1 LSSIVL
7 NPDQQYA
14 LQVTQDLYSPRGDG
28 LKAGFT
34 NRLHSGQIDA
44 LRPFYEEG
52 VDDLMLACGRKFGK
66 TEVAAFVLWKQALE
80 VPGSSCYYIAP
91 EAAHGRKLIWD
102 NQRLQKFM
110 GPDTKKYISSVRN
123 QDMKI
128 TLKNGSIIQ
137 ILGTDNWSVANGLT
151 PHIAVYDEFKAF
163 HPQWHIEFSPNR
175 AAKGCKLLII
185 GTLPK
190 VGDKNIDQYL
200 SVKEGYEGRPDAR
213 VVYKTTF
220 DNPINHLPQQKKI
233 IAAEIK
239 RLREHGDEDIVQ
251 REYYSKIVAGGSS
264 AVFPMLTEDHVVPHS
279 ELIEEIKGD
288 IKKMEWYL
296 IADPGT
302 TTCFACL
309 FVAINP
315 YSKRIYILDEIYEK
329 SQLETSTRKIWGRM
343 QIKCKRLNRYGEINE
358 DWFKVYDEA
367 GAWFA
372 NEVLTQFGAS
382 FFKTEKVRGD
392 KEEGLSV
399 IKDQLIYN
407 MVKVSTQCPNLYNEM
422 RMYAKNSKGVIPKK
436 NDHLI
441 DCYRYLNDAIHYDF
455 QTIVEAVNREEE
467 MEKGRFRRLSD
478 DHEVELDEDW
488 TAGFGDDFDLD
499 I

>member
-1 LSSIVL
+1 MSSTIL
-7 NPDQQYA
+7 TPDQQYA
-14 LQVTQDLYSPRGDG
+14 MQITRDLYAPRGDG
-28 LKAGFT
+28 LKVGMK
-34 NRLHSGQIDA
+34 NRLHDGQIEA
-44 LRPFYEEG
+44 LRPFYEED

-80 VPGSSCYYIAP
+80 VPGSTCYYIAP
-91 EAAHGRKLIWD
+91 EAAHARKLIWD
-102 NQRLQKFM
+102 NQRVQKFM
-110 GPDTKKYISSVRN
+110 GPDTAKYIKSIRN

-128 TLKNGSIIQ
+128 VLKNGSVIQ
-137 ILGTDNWSVANGLT
+137 LLGTDNWSVANGLT

-175 AAKGCKLLII
+175 AAKGAKLLII

-200 SVKEGYEGRPDAR
+200 AVKENYEARKDAR

-220 DNPINHLPQQKKI
+220 DNPINHLKQQKKI
-233 IAAEIK
+233 IEAEIQ
-239 RLREHGDEDIVQ
+239 RLRDHGDEDIVQ

-264 AVFPMLTEDHVVPHS
+264 AVFPQLSEDHVFAH
-279 ELIEEIKGD
+279 EALIKEISRD
-288 IKKMEWYL
+288 IKKLEWYL

-302 TTCFACL
+302 TTCFAAL

-315 YSKRIYILDEIYEK
+315 YTKKIYILDEIYEK
-329 SQLETSTRKIWGRM
+329 SQLETSTRKIWNRILM
-343 QIKCKRLNRYGEINE
+343 KCKKLNKYGDIND

-372 NEVLTQFGAS
+372 NEVLAQFGAS
-382 FFKTEKVRGD
+382 FFKTEKWRGD
-392 KEEGLSV
+392 KEEGISI

-407 MVKVSTQCPNLYNEM
+407 MVKISTQCPNLFNEM

-441 DCYRYLNDAIHYDF
+441 DCYRYLNDALHYDF
-455 QTIVEAVNREEE
+455 QTIVEAVTQEEE
-467 MEKGRFRRLSD
+467 MEKGRFRRLAD
-478 DHEVELDEDW
+478 EREVELDEDW
-488 TAGFGDDFDLD
+488 TSDFGDDFDLD
-499 I
+499 L